1 MKLKYFTIEF
11 NSPEKVYVTGNKLEG
26 VVKIGFEK
34 PTKMK
39 CKSIVSVFDLLADH
53 ETNG

>member
-39 CKSIVSVFDLLADH
+39 CKSIVSVFDLLD
-53 ETNG
+53 EIESRP

>member
-1 MKLKYFTIEF
+1 MQLKYFTIEF
-11 NSPEKVYVTGNKLEG
+11 NSPEKVYVSGSRLKG

-39 CKSIVSVFDLLADH
+39 CKSIISVFDLLDQI
-53 ETNG
+53 ERRP